1 MFISFFCCRLYFWH
15 FLERASDHKAGGN
28 ENFSF
33 FWKKSTDSLFFVS
46 QPQTL
51 VFWLVYIQRA
61 GVIICQ
67 ACDFDG
73 LKTRGSVDRLKRKWH
88 GIAFTYLFTTI
99 SLYMRFICIACHW
112 QNRQLASITP
122 RITTWPFDRAS
133 ANGFSWPIVHEGGR
147 LHLIL
152 EPSVSTKNESE
163 AKRSVVA
170 TARMVSE
177 KGKDVTSR
185 IPMY

>member
-1 MFISFFCCRLYFWH
+1 M
-15 FLERASDHKAGGN
+15 
-28 ENFSF
+28 
-33 FWKKSTDSLFFVS
+33 
-46 QPQTL
+46 
-51 VFWLVYIQRA
+51 
-61 GVIICQ
+61 
-67 ACDFDG
+67 AC
-73 LKTRGSVDRLKRKWH
+73 
-88 GIAFTYLFTTI
+88 TYLFTTI
-99 SLYMRFICIACHW
+99 SLYMRFIWTACHW

-122 RITTWPFDRAS
+122 RITTRPFDRAS

-147 LHLIL
+147 LHLILIL

-185 IPMY
+185 TPMSSIYSELPVNPLLKHYSLLQSGKATSFLALFLAPNIRGLLARRAFFSYECLALPSYH